1 MESGLLTGK
10 VNEEWINNLPDTD
23 WRKHKP
29 DHPVSALL
37 HSPRKEPFLKLVTK
51 LGEIA
56 SGSDHTVGQL
66 AVAWVLRRKEV
77 TSAIVGA
84 RRPGQITETVRAGK
98 WVLSQE
104 ELVAIEAAHAEFLD
118 TVNS

>member
-10 VNEEWINNLPDTD
+10 VTEEWIANLPDTD

-37 HSPRKEPFLKLVTK
+37 HPPRKEPFLKLVAT

-56 SGSDHTVGQL
+56 AGSDHTVGQL
-66 AVAWVLRRKEV
+66 AWLGLAPTGSDQCHR
-77 TSAIVGA
+77 GA
-84 RRPGQITETVRAGK
+84 RRPGQIAETVKAGS
-98 WVLSQE
+98 WALSAE
-104 ELVAIEAAHAEFLD
+104 ELTAIEAAHKEFLAA
-118 TVNS
+118 TA